1 MSRTLDIKV
10 TANTSPANQQQC
22 WLHEYIF
29 IISFFHETEKRF
41 YRLTSPLWRLCVYI
55 PNSLSV
61 DWTQLRSNLNKHGG
75 NPFGPP
81 FHIWR
86 AKMDRCDKSSLIKD
100 DGKRVER
107 QKKEKY
113 SWAET
118 QTRPGYYKYGLS
130 SDLVNLGDQWLQ
142 LGGPAAIPTSIVQS
156 LLKFSFLGD
165 KDVRGAENGAAN
177 ELFLF

>member
-22 WLHEYIF
+22 WLRVYIF

-107 QKKEKY
+107 QKKKKKKNTAGPKRKHGQVIT
-113 SWAET
+113 SM
-118 QTRPGYYKYGLS
+118 
-130 SDLVNLGDQWLQ
+130 DLVPTWSTWVTNGFNLEDRPQFQ
-142 LGGPAAIPTSIVQS
+142 HPSYKV
-156 LLKFSFLGD
+156 F
-165 KDVRGAENGAAN
+165 
-177 ELFLF
+177 

>member
-1 MSRTLDIKV
+1 
-10 TANTSPANQQQC
+10 
-22 WLHEYIF
+22 
-29 IISFFHETEKRF
+29 
-41 YRLTSPLWRLCVYI
+41 
-55 PNSLSV
+55 
-61 DWTQLRSNLNKHGG
+61 
-75 NPFGPP
+75 
-81 FHIWR
+81 
-86 AKMDRCDKSSLIKD
+86 MDRCDKSSLIKD

-107 QKKEKY
+107 QKKKEKEKY

-130 SDLVNLGDQWLQ
+130 SDLVNLGDQWPQ

>member
-1 MSRTLDIKV
+1 
-10 TANTSPANQQQC
+10 
-22 WLHEYIF
+22 
-29 IISFFHETEKRF
+29 
-41 YRLTSPLWRLCVYI
+41 
-55 PNSLSV
+55 
-61 DWTQLRSNLNKHGG
+61 
-75 NPFGPP
+75 
-81 FHIWR
+81 
-86 AKMDRCDKSSLIKD
+86 MDRCDKSSLIKD

-142 LGGPAAIPTSIVQS
+142 LGGPAAISTSIVQS